1 VLNLWDS
8 DGMLSSDDYLGT
20 CMIDLKKA
28 STNEFKSKGFTA
40 EDNLQFNTI
49 PKPTWHPIHLGF
61 DDQSPQGGEI
71 LCSVIIAPADHIFP
85 IPTLRLK
92 DTVPTKEY
100 KIELNVL
107 GLRELQST
115 GLLPV
120 RKPFIK
126 FRIKSLLPPDQAGA
140 GTNIETDPNF
150 AGPNPNIN
158 TVLSFSCYLP
168 TEELY
173 CPALTCE
180 VFDYI
185 FLGLAQPLI
194 GSFTI
199 PIGSMRVKAEQERAD
214 EL

>member
-1 VLNLWDS
+1 
-8 DGMLSSDDYLGT
+8 
-20 CMIDLKKA
+20 MIDLKKA
-28 STNEFKSKGFTA
+28 SSNDLKFKGFTT
-40 EDNLQFNTI
+40 EDYEKCNNV
-49 PKPTWHPIHLGF
+49 PKPTWHPIRLGF
-61 DDQSPQGGEI
+61 DDQSPKGGEI
-71 LCSVIIAPADHIFP
+71 LCSVVIAPADHIFP
-85 IPTLRLK
+85 VPTLKLK
-92 DTVPTKEY
+92 DTVTTKEY

-140 GTNIETDPNF
+140 ATNIETDPNF
-150 AGPNPNIN
+150 SGPNPNIN
-158 TVLSFSCYLP
+158 TVLSFSCFLP

-185 FLGLAQPLI
+185 FLGLSQPLI

-199 PIGSMRVKAEQERAD
+199 PIGSMRVQAEKERAD